1 MLKVCQRNAAK
12 AGPHSI
18 KFHIIISHRE
28 GRMFKMNAF
37 KRFTKT
43 ILIVLLALG
52 LLGSSV
58 PGALAAQDTCDQYY
72 TVQRGDYLVKI
83 AREFGVSWRYLAEIN
98 DLANPTRIYPGQRLC
113 ISMDGAV
120 DEPEL
125 PDTGARG
132 LVWADR
138 VVEDRYATIEAQDL
152 AANTRYTVLFSR
164 YGVGVSGAIQVGRVT
179 TDRNGDLRASFDIPS
194 KLVDVR
200 QITVRL
206 LLGDRVVAQNWFYN
220 ATASG
225 NTGGVDDDDR
235 TGNDLV
241 LRVID
246 VDEGDEVTVRGLNFP
261 AYADFFVF
269 MADRQA
275 GSQRWIELGLFETR
289 EDGDFEETFD
299 IPARLRNAD
308 QISIRFESRNGRQEV
323 STWFYNDNDRD
334 QDTDDDDDEG
344 VPSFP
349 FLTAVEVVRNEEVTI
364 RFTKLPAGVQ
374 YQVYMGEIGTQG
386 EDGILVGT
394 VRSAEGG
401 TVEKTFDIPAGLR
414 GDWAIAIRMEAPS
427 RGPLAFAYNWFTNQT
442 TR

>member
-1 MLKVCQRNAAK
+1 
-12 AGPHSI
+12 
-18 KFHIIISHRE
+18 
-28 GRMFKMNAF
+28 MNAF

-52 LLGSSV
+52 LIGSSV
-58 PGALAAQDTCDQYY
+58 QSALAAQDDCDQYY

-98 DLANPTRIYPGQRLC
+98 NLANPTRIYPGQKLC

-120 DEPEL
+120 DDPEL
-125 PDTGARG
+125 PDTGTRRG
-132 LVWADR
+132 SVWADR
-138 VVEDRYATIEAQDL
+138 VVEDRYATIEAQNL

-164 YGVGVSGAIQVGRVT
+164 YGAGVSGAIQVGRAS
-179 TDRNGDLRASFDIPS
+179 TDRYGNLRADFNIPA

-200 QITVRL
+200 RITVRL
-206 LLGDRVVAQNWFYN
+206 VLGERVVAENWFYN

-225 NTGGVDDDDR
+225 NTGGVDDDDSAR
-235 TGNDLV
+235 NDMV

-261 AYADFFVF
+261 AYADYYVY

-275 GSQRWIELGLFETR
+275 SNQRWIELGLFETR
-289 EDGDFEETFD
+289 AKGDFEETFD
-299 IPARLRNAD
+299 IPAKLRNAA
-308 QISIRFESRNGRQEV
+308 QISILFESRNGKTQIT
-323 STWFYNDNDRD
+323 TWFYNDSNRD
-334 QDTDDDDDEG
+334 QDTDDDEED

-349 FLTAVEVVRNEEVTI
+349 FLSAVRVVRNDEVTI
-364 RFTKLPAGVQ
+364 RFTNLPAGVQ
-374 YQVYMGEIGTQG
+374 YNVYMGEIGTKG

-394 VRSAEGG
+394 VRSAKGG
-401 TVEKTFDIPAGLR
+401 TVEKTFDIPASLR

-427 RGPLAFAYNWFTNQT
+427 RGSLAYAYNWFTNQT